1 MAKIK
6 KNVFDSV
13 KLQIEAE
20 LQEDKLHRIGRLVRD
35 KTRSMLLGHIGQ
47 SQNKLADDIKYKVE
61 DGRVVVY
68 TNNIINKYIEEGTRP
83 HKITPKKPGGSLRFM
98 ARESASYSD
107 GTPIKTGDTVFA
119 KEVNHPGTRP
129 RPFFRQGLALSKQGI
144 RRIIED

>member
-6 KNVFDSV
+6 KTVFDSV
-13 KLQIEAE
+13 KEQIDEE
-20 LQEDKLHRIGRLVRD
+20 LQRDKLPRIGRLVRD
-35 KTRSMLLGHIGQ
+35 KARSMLLGHIGQ
-47 SQNKLADDIKYKVE
+47 SQNKLAEDIKYRVEEGKVI
-61 DGRVVVY
+61 VY
-68 TNNIINKYIEEGTRP
+68 TNNIINKFIEEGTRP

-107 GTPIKTGDTVFA
+107 GTPIKTGDIVFA
-119 KEVNHPGTRP
+119 KEVDHPGTRP